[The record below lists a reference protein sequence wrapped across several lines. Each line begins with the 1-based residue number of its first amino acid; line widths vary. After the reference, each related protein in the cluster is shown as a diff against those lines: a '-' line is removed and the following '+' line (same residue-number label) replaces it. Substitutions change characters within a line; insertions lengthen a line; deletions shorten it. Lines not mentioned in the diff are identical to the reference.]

1 MNNRIKMKYRL
12 KSTKSFDMSVKLKS
26 SFIIALLIGMKF
38 LIVPIGGLASD
49 PDPANYPALSTQQMG
64 YVRHMINMGNQ
75 LDGDFS
81 MMGETVPVWHMG
93 FHAYQFQFA
102 FAAYALASAHYH
114 YTPAHRDL
122 YQKASARLIER
133 MIYKDVWDYWANIS
147 KYDFTVGRMEGA
159 SSMYTEDDWYG
170 WIDPNIKKNIMYS
183 GHLLQMVGL
192 HAVLFDDDRYDE
204 PGSLTFQ
211 FAPLEFGKGPIEM
224 KYDHHRLT
232 KVIYDQFVEDDF
244 RGIECE
250 LNAVYAEC
258 NQHPILG
265 LIHYDYKNGTNL
277 SPIVQKEFKRTM
289 EERHYISPETHTTM
303 YYMDVKNDKVIPGA
317 FAWGDGWNGH
327 AQHVWDKA
335 YIENIYPNQKELYI
349 PSMLQGEPGED
360 MGGYVSFDF
369 GWFALLAS
377 EVGDTETVQ
386 TMVDYADK
394 HFQPT
399 WKDGGYYY
407 PTTPDYQYN
416 FNRDEN
422 GFIKNVGPVTGNVLI
437 GFTSI
442 NPKDGLWQIYNKP
455 FNKSH
460 FLNPYITEV
469 EYLEANVTQAIY
481 DTKKDALILTLAPGP
496 VKSETTSFT
505 VRQLDPLITYKLII
519 DGQVQGEINA
529 SKGIDLPNINWQS
542 DGSLRISIVLDKM
555 RSFVLKA
562 NSINTNT
569 VAHKTVQPKLTLLN
583 R

>member
-1 MNNRIKMKYRL
+1 MSSEVVSTLKWPSRIRKMTL
-12 KSTKSFDMSVKLKS
+12 KLAGLGH
-26 SFIIALLIGMKF
+26 AL
-38 LIVPIGGLASD
+38 
-49 PDPANYPALSTQQMG
+49 
-64 YVRHMINMGNQ
+64 R
-75 LDGDFS
+75 
-81 MMGETVPVWHMG
+81 
-93 FHAYQFQFA
+93 QFQLPHQLKLNICK
-102 FAAYALASAHYH
+102 YSAEY
-114 YTPAHRDL
+114 L
-122 YQKASARLIER
+122 
-133 MIYKDVWDYWANIS
+133 
-147 KYDFTVGRMEGA
+147 
-159 SSMYTEDDWYG
+159 
-170 WIDPNIKKNIMYS
+170 DPNKKHACFWINVSEISLVLCTVDILQIYMYD
-183 GHLLQMVGL
+183 G
-192 HAVLFDDDRYDE
+192 
-204 PGSLTFQ
+204 
-211 FAPLEFGKGPIEM
+211 
-224 KYDHHRLT
+224 
-232 KVIYDQFVEDDF
+232 
-244 RGIECE
+244 
-250 LNAVYAEC
+250 
-258 NQHPILG
+258 
-265 LIHYDYKNGTNL
+265 
-277 SPIVQKEFKRTM
+277 
-289 EERHYISPETHTTM
+289 
-303 YYMDVKNDKVIPGA
+303 
-317 FAWGDGWNGH
+317 WGDGWNGH

-335 YIENIYPNQKELYI
+335 YIEKIYPNQKKLYM

-360 MGGYVSFDF
+360 MGSYVSFDF

-416 FNRDEN
+416 FNRDEK

-460 FLNPYITEV
+460 FLNPYITQV

-481 DTKKDALILTLAPGP
+481 DTKKEALILTLGPGP

-529 SKGIDLPNINWQS
+529 SKGIALPNINWQS
-542 DGSLRISIVLDKM
+542 DGSLQITIVLDKM

-562 NSINTNT
+562 NSIDTNT
-569 VAHKTVQPKLTLLN
+569 VAHETVQTKLTLLN

>member
-1 MNNRIKMKYRL
+1 
-12 KSTKSFDMSVKLKS
+12 
-26 SFIIALLIGMKF
+26 
-38 LIVPIGGLASD
+38 
-49 PDPANYPALSTQQMG
+49 
-64 YVRHMINMGNQ
+64 
-75 LDGDFS
+75 
-81 MMGETVPVWHMG
+81 
-93 FHAYQFQFA
+93 
-102 FAAYALASAHYH
+102 
-114 YTPAHRDL
+114 
-122 YQKASARLIER
+122 
-133 MIYKDVWDYWANIS
+133 
-147 KYDFTVGRMEGA
+147 
-159 SSMYTEDDWYG
+159 
-170 WIDPNIKKNIMYS
+170 
-183 GHLLQMVGL
+183 
-192 HAVLFDDDRYDE
+192 
-204 PGSLTFQ
+204 
-211 FAPLEFGKGPIEM
+211 
-224 KYDHHRLT
+224 
-232 KVIYDQFVEDDF
+232 
-244 RGIECE
+244 
-250 LNAVYAEC
+250 
-258 NQHPILG
+258 
-265 LIHYDYKNGTNL
+265 
-277 SPIVQKEFKRTM
+277 
-289 EERHYISPETHTTM
+289 
-303 YYMDVKNDKVIPGA
+303 
-317 FAWGDGWNGH
+317 
-327 AQHVWDKA
+327 
-335 YIENIYPNQKELYI
+335 
-349 PSMLQGEPGED
+349 
-360 MGGYVSFDF
+360 
-369 GWFALLAS
+369 
-377 EVGDTETVQ
+377 
-386 TMVDYADK
+386 MVDYADK